1 MNQDITISKEGA
13 GDVFELLQE
22 SSDESSIDVQRE
34 IKKPVRKIGNS
45 TAKTGS
51 GRGRLAPKPY
61 QPPPPPP
68 QHRPRPQA
76 EPQLPDTMFEVF
88 TNPDKTRVESDP
100 EDEPVYHQH
109 QEDHPPDE
117 YMDEPDEYEQGPPM
131 FQQDDSDMPSPGF
144 QTVEDEKQDLLYKFY
159 RMQSKGVPVSRKF
172 NIHSDIRDMRNE
184 YERIKRDSEVNAS
197 IRFSRRMLMACV
209 TGIEFLNKRY
219 DPFDIHLE
227 GWSESV
233 IENVTDYDNVFE
245 RLHDKYASKVAMAP
259 EIELL
264 LSLAG
269 SAFMFHLTNSMF
281 SNAMPNIRD
290 IAQQNPEIIKNMMQ
304 SMQMAAA
311 SNKPAA
317 APTPDP
323 PSETGATNGG
333 GGSGIREMRPPAID
347 IHSLMSSTPFMPV
360 GNKQFNEPTRT
371 TDIVAPP
378 APSAIRQSN
387 TARNVMSTFSPPPS
401 IHMSDDDDESESA
414 GHGGFRGNT
423 RTISLNSETQI
434 SKGGT
439 KRKRGKKIS
448 MNADNSITI

>member
-1 MNQDITISKEGA
+1 
-13 GDVFELLQE
+13 
-22 SSDESSIDVQRE
+22 
-34 IKKPVRKIGNS
+34 
-45 TAKTGS
+45 
-51 GRGRLAPKPY
+51 
-61 QPPPPPP
+61 
-68 QHRPRPQA
+68 
-76 EPQLPDTMFEVF
+76 
-88 TNPDKTRVESDP
+88 
-100 EDEPVYHQH
+100 
-109 QEDHPPDE
+109 
-117 YMDEPDEYEQGPPM
+117 MDEPDEYEQEPPM
-131 FQQDDSDMPSPGF
+131 FQQDESDMPSPGF

-219 DPFDIHLE
+219 DPFDIQLD

-311 SNKPAA
+311 SNNKP

-333 GGSGIREMRPPAID
+333 GGGGGSGVREMRPPAID

-378 APSAIRQSN
+378 APLPLTPAIRQPP
-387 TARNVMSTFSPPPS
+387 ARNVMSTFSPPPS
-401 IHMSDDDDESESA
+401 IQMSEDDDESESA

>member
-1 MNQDITISKEGA
+1 MNQDIVINKEGD

-34 IKKPVRKIGNS
+34 TKKPIRKIGNN
-45 TAKTGS
+45 TTVVKTG
-51 GRGRLAPKPY
+51 GRGRSAPKPY

-68 QHRPRPQA
+68 QRSQP
-76 EPQLPDTMFEVF
+76 ESQLPDTMFEVF
-88 TNPDKTRVESDP
+88 TNPDKTRIESDP
-100 EDEPVYHQH
+100 EDEPMYHQSQHH
-109 QEDHPPDE
+109 QPPDE
-117 YMDEPDEYEQGPPM
+117 YMDEPEDDDAPM
-131 FQQDDSDMPSPGF
+131 FTQDESDMPSPGF

-159 RMQSKGVPVSRKF
+159 RMQSKGVPISRKF

-219 DPFDIHLE
+219 DPFDIHLD

-259 EIELL
+259 EIELM

-311 SNKPAA
+311 SNKPVSVP
-317 APTPDP
+317 APAPDAP
-323 PSETGATNGG
+323 FEAGPTNRNN
-333 GGSGIREMRPPAID
+333 SGIREMKPPAID

-360 GNKQFNEPTRT
+360 GNKQFNEPTRV
-371 TDIVAPP
+371 TDIVAP
-378 APSAIRQSN
+378 APPLPTPTPILRQPS
-387 TARNVMSTFSPPPS
+387 RNVMSAFSPPPS
-401 IHMSDDDDESESA
+401 LHMSEDDDESESIGA
-414 GHGGFRGNT
+414 GPRGNT

-439 KRKRGKKIS
+439 KRKRGKKIT

>member
-1 MNQDITISKEGA
+1 
-13 GDVFELLQE
+13 
-22 SSDESSIDVQRE
+22 
-34 IKKPVRKIGNS
+34 
-45 TAKTGS
+45 
-51 GRGRLAPKPY
+51 
-61 QPPPPPP
+61 
-68 QHRPRPQA
+68 
-76 EPQLPDTMFEVF
+76 
-88 TNPDKTRVESDP
+88 
-100 EDEPVYHQH
+100 
-109 QEDHPPDE
+109 
-117 YMDEPDEYEQGPPM
+117 
-131 FQQDDSDMPSPGF
+131 
-144 QTVEDEKQDLLYKFY
+144 
-159 RMQSKGVPVSRKF
+159 
-172 NIHSDIRDMRNE
+172 
-184 YERIKRDSEVNAS
+184 
-197 IRFSRRMLMACV
+197 
-209 TGIEFLNKRY
+209 
-219 DPFDIHLE
+219 
-227 GWSESV
+227 
-233 IENVTDYDNVFE
+233 
-245 RLHDKYASKVAMAP
+245 
-259 EIELL
+259 
-264 LSLAG
+264 
-269 SAFMFHLTNSMF
+269 
-281 SNAMPNIRD
+281 
-290 IAQQNPEIIKNMMQ
+290 
-304 SMQMAAA
+304 MAAA

>member
-1 MNQDITISKEGA
+1 MNQDIVINKEGA

-22 SSDESSIDVQRE
+22 SSDESSIDIQRE
-34 IKKPVRKIGNS
+34 TKKPVRKIGNN
-45 TAKTGS
+45 TARTGG
-51 GRGRLAPKPY
+51 GRGNVIKRPAPKPVH
-61 QPPPPPP
+61 PPPGPP
-68 QHRPRPQA
+68 PQA

-100 EDEPVYHQH
+100 EDEPMYHH
-109 QEDHPPDE
+109 QSHHHEGNPPDE
-117 YMDEPDEYEQGPPM
+117 YMDDEDEGPM
-131 FQQDDSDMPSPGF
+131 FQQDESDIPSPGF

-219 DPFDIHLE
+219 DPFDIHLD

-233 IENVTDYDNVFE
+233 VENVTDYDNVFE

-281 SNAMPNIRD
+281 SNAMPNLRD

-311 SNKPAA
+311 TNKVA
-317 APTPDP
+317 PDP
-323 PSETGATNGG
+323 SSETEPTNTTNNINTNGV
-333 GGSGIREMRPPAID
+333 REMRPPAID

-371 TDIVAPP
+371 TDIVAPAAP
-378 APSAIRQSN
+378 APPPPAIRQ
-387 TARNVMSTFSPPPS
+387 TPARNVISTFSPPPS
-401 IHMSDDDDESESA
+401 IQMSDDEDESESA

>member
-1 MNQDITISKEGA
+1 MNQDIIINKEGA

-34 IKKPVRKIGNS
+34 PRKPIRKIGNN
-45 TAKTGS
+45 TTVVKTG
-51 GRGRLAPKPY
+51 GRGRPAPKPY

-68 QHRPRPQA
+68 QQRSQP

-100 EDEPVYHQH
+100 EDEPMYHH
-109 QEDHPPDE
+109 EGHPQDE
-117 YMDEPDEYEQGPPM
+117 YMDEPEEDDAPM
-131 FQQDDSDMPSPGF
+131 FTQDESDMPSPGF

-159 RMQSKGVPVSRKF
+159 RMQSKGIPISRKF
-172 NIHSDIRDMRNE
+172 NVHSDIRDMRNE

-209 TGIEFLNKRY
+209 TGIEFMNKRY
-219 DPFDIHLE
+219 DPFDIQLE

-311 SNKPAA
+311 SNNKSAPA
-317 APTPDP
+317 PDA
-323 PSETGATNGG
+323 PSETEQTNNNN
-333 GGSGIREMRPPAID
+333 GSGIREMKPPAID

-360 GNKQFNEPTRT
+360 GNKQFNEPTRV
-371 TDIVAPP
+371 TDIVAP
-378 APSAIRQSN
+378 APPLPTPTPILRQP
-387 TARNVMSTFSPPPS
+387 ARNVMSAFSPPPS
-401 IHMSDDDDESESA
+401 IQMSEDDDESESV
-414 GHGGFRGNT
+414 GGAPRGNT

-434 SKGGT
+434 SRGGT
-439 KRKRGKKIS
+439 KRKRGKKIT

>member
-1 MNQDITISKEGA
+1 VESEDDEPFSNGPPPVDDEEQYEYDDTTQDM
-13 GDVFELLQE
+13 FPQ
-22 SSDESSIDVQRE
+22 DESDIPTS
-34 IKKPVRKIGNS
+34 
-45 TAKTGS
+45 
-51 GRGRLAPKPY
+51 
-61 QPPPPPP
+61 
-68 QHRPRPQA
+68 
-76 EPQLPDTMFEVF
+76 
-88 TNPDKTRVESDP
+88 
-100 EDEPVYHQH
+100 
-109 QEDHPPDE
+109 
-117 YMDEPDEYEQGPPM
+117 
-131 FQQDDSDMPSPGF
+131 GF

-159 RMQSKGVPVSRKF
+159 RMQSKGVPMSRKF

-259 EIELL
+259 ELELL

-269 SAFMFHLTNSMF
+269 SAFMFHLTSTMF
-281 SNAMPNIRD
+281 SNSMPNLRD

-304 SMQMAAA
+304 SMKVAAA
-311 SNKPAA
+311 SSNKPATR
-317 APTPDP
+317 PTPP
-323 PSETGATNGG
+323 VSASPEESKENGG
-333 GGSGIREMRPPAID
+333 VREMRPPAID
-347 IHSLMSSTPFMPV
+347 IHTLMSKSPFMAV
-360 GNKQFNEPTRT
+360 GNNQFNEPTRN
-371 TDIVAPP
+371 TDVVPQTQIPP
-378 APSAIRQSN
+378 PRNTPPNNMSA
-387 TARNVMSTFSPPPS
+387 FSPPLS
-401 IHMSDDDDESESA
+401 IQMTDDEDESESVGHMA
-414 GHGGFRGNT
+414 GNTNT

-439 KRKRGKKIS
+439 KRKRGKKIM

>member
-1 MNQDITISKEGA
+1 MNQDIIINKEGA

-34 IKKPVRKIGNS
+34 TRKPIRKIGNN
-45 TAKTGS
+45 TTVVKTG
-51 GRGRLAPKPY
+51 GRGRPAPKPY
-61 QPPPPPP
+61 QPQPPP
-68 QHRPRPQA
+68 QRSQP

-100 EDEPVYHQH
+100 EDEPMYHH
-109 QEDHPPDE
+109 EGHPQDE
-117 YMDEPDEYEQGPPM
+117 YMDEPEEDDAPM
-131 FQQDDSDMPSPGF
+131 FTQDESDMPSPGF

-159 RMQSKGVPVSRKF
+159 RMQSKGVPISRKF

-209 TGIEFLNKRY
+209 TGIEFMNKRY
-219 DPFDIHLE
+219 DPFDIQLE

-311 SNKPAA
+311 SNNKPAPA
-317 APTPDP
+317 HDA
-323 PSETGATNGG
+323 PSETEPTNNNN
-333 GGSGIREMRPPAID
+333 GSGIREMKPPAID

-360 GNKQFNEPTRT
+360 GNKQFNEPTRV
-371 TDIVAPP
+371 TDIVAP
-378 APSAIRQSN
+378 APPLPTPTPILRQP
-387 TARNVMSTFSPPPS
+387 ARNVMSAFSPPPS
-401 IHMSDDDDESESA
+401 IHMSEDDDESESV
-414 GHGGFRGNT
+414 GGAPRGNT

-439 KRKRGKKIS
+439 KRKRGKKIT